1 MYVIPLL
8 YMYESFFLRHV
19 RVARAYPHN
28 EEIKYM
34 KKQKKIFI
42 PNTTRKLNPFA
53 GVFLGYLLFT
63 ISK

>member
-1 MYVIPLL
+1 MYEESTSEKNIKLSNMYVIPLL

-34 KKQKKIFI
+34 KKQKK
-42 PNTTRKLNPFA
+42 
-53 GVFLGYLLFT
+53 YLFQT
-63 ISK
+63 QQGN